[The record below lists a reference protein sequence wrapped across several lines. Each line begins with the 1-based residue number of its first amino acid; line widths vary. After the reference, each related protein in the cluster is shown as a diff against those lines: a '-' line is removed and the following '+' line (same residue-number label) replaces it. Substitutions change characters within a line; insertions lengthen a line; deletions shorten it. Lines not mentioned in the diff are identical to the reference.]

1 LEELSRESYGEPDD
15 TSSYAEEKPSDGGM
29 EELDS
34 ESDSDAWQ

>member
-29 EELDS
+29 EDAIDS
-34 ESDSDAWQ
+34 ESDAAWQ